1 MTLRPMDTGNRAFW
15 TLVGISL
22 AFRILLAYGIC
33 CLAMVI
39 WTAVRDGGVTTLWTT
54 RLDLLPGTLILAL
67 TSVGTLKGAWSL
79 GQSLWHTRTFTDT
92 VRRYRGPVPSDLR
105 VLTDR
110 LRIGSRI
117 RVIATSRPF
126 ALTYGLRRPRI
137 LVSTGLLNSLNE
149 DELAAVLA
157 HERAHLRNR
166 DPLKTLCARV
176 LLARHFYLPGMDHLR
191 HRFTMGR
198 ELAADR
204 RALAQHGTTALA
216 GSLLKVSEGPAW
228 ARSAPAAAMASDDL
242 LSARIT
248 QLETGT
254 EPPLPRLSRVGRV
267 GAVLSVTAFAA
278 ACVWTAL
285 VIGQSTPICM
295 F

>member
-1 MTLRPMDTGNRAFW
+1 MDTGNRAFW

-22 AFRILLAYGIC
+22 ALRILLAYGVC

-39 WTAVRDGGVTTLWTT
+39 WTAVRDDGVTTLWTS
-54 RLDLLPGTLILAL
+54 RPDLIPGVLILAL

-79 GQSLWHTRTFTDT
+79 GRSLWHIRTFTHT
-92 VRRYRGPVPSDLR
+92 VRRYRSPVPSELR
-105 VLTDR
+105 ALTDR

-126 ALTYGLRRPRI
+126 ALTYGPRRPRI
-137 LVSTGLLNSLNE
+137 LVSTGLLNALNE
-149 DELAAVLA
+149 AELAAVLA
-157 HERAHLRNR
+157 HERAHLGSR
-166 DPLKTLCARV
+166 DPLKTLCTRV
-176 LLARHFYLPGMDHLR
+176 LLARHFYLPGVSRLR
-191 HRFTMGR
+191 HRFTVGR

-204 RALAQHGTTALA
+204 RAVAQHGTTALA

-228 ARSAPAAAMASDDL
+228 AKAAPAAAMASDDL

-254 EPPLPRLSRVGRV
+254 EPPLPRLGLVGRA
-267 GAVLSVTAFAA
+267 GAVLSVAAFAA

-285 VIGQSTPICM
+285 VIDQTTPGCM

>member
-1 MTLRPMDTGNRAFW
+1 MTVRPMDTGNRAFW

-22 AFRILLAYGIC
+22 ALRILLAYGVC

-39 WTAVRDGGVTTLWTT
+39 WMAVRDDGVTTLWTS
-54 RLDLLPGTLILAL
+54 RPDLIPGVLILAL
-67 TSVGTLKGAWSL
+67 TGAGTLRSAWSL
-79 GQSLWHTRTFTDT
+79 GRSLWHIRTFTRT
-92 VRRYRGPVPSDLR
+92 VRRYRSPVPSELR
-105 VLTDR
+105 ALTDR
-110 LRIGSRI
+110 LRISSRI

-126 ALTYGLRRPRI
+126 ALTYGPRRPRI
-137 LVSTGLLNSLNE
+137 LVSTGLLNALNE
-149 DELAAVLA
+149 EELAAVLA

-176 LLARHFYLPGMDHLR
+176 LLARHFYLPGMARLR

-204 RALAQHGTTALA
+204 RAVAQQGSTALA

-228 ARSAPAAAMASDDL
+228 AKAAPAAAMASDDL
-242 LSARIT
+242 LAARIT

-254 EPPLPRLSRVGRV
+254 EPPLPHLSLAGRA

-285 VIGQSTPICM
+285 VIGQSTSGCM

>member
-1 MTLRPMDTGNRAFW
+1 MTVRPRDTGNRAFW

-22 AFRILLAYGIC
+22 ALRILLAFGVC
-33 CLAMVI
+33 CLAMVV
-39 WTAVRDGGVTTLWTT
+39 WTAVRDDGVTTLWTS
-54 RLDLLPGTLILAL
+54 RPDLIPGVLILIL
-67 TSVGTLKGAWSL
+67 TSVGALKGAWSL
-79 GQSLWHTRTFTDT
+79 GRSLWHIRTFTHT
-92 VRRYRGPVPSDLR
+92 VRRYRRPVPSELR
-105 VLTDR
+105 ALTDR

-126 ALTYGLRRPRI
+126 ALTYGPRRPLI
-137 LVSTGLLNSLNE
+137 LVSTGLLNALNE
-149 DELAAVLA
+149 KELAAVLA

-176 LLARHFYLPGMDHLR
+176 LLARHFYLPGMARLR

-204 RALAQHGTTALA
+204 RAVEDHGTAALA

-228 ARSAPAAAMASDDL
+228 ARAAPAAAMAGDEL

-254 EPPLPRLSRVGRV
+254 EPPPPRSSLAARTGAALS
-267 GAVLSVTAFAA
+267 ATAFAS
-278 ACVWTAL
+278 ACVWTTL
-285 VIGQSTPICM
+285 VIGQSPLGCM
-295 F
+295 L